1 MKTIQEQIEQF
12 LTATG
17 MSSYRLAKEA
27 GLAKSY
33 VSRLKN
39 GRQRHAYSK
48 NADALRAAMRRL
60 DPEQA
65 AKVLM

>member
-12 LTATG
+12 LSATG
-17 MSSYRLAKEA
+17 LTSYRLAKEA
-27 GLAKSY
+27 GLNKSY

-39 GRQRHAYSK
+39 GRQRNAYSK

-60 DPEQA
+60 DPEKA
-65 AKVLM
+65 EEVLA

>member
-17 MSSYRLAKEA
+17 LSSYRLAKEA
-27 GLAKSY
+27 GLNKSY

-39 GRQRHAYSK
+39 GRQRNAYSK
-48 NADALRAAMRRL
+48 NADALREAMKRI
-60 DPEQA
+60 DPEVA
-65 AKVLM
+65 ERVLA